1 VTDDYYEILGIAHDA
16 DDAELRRVWR
26 QLAKKWHPDHAGTDT
41 TFIFQKLLAAYE
53 TLVDPA
59 RRAAYDRQLRASAPR
74 PDDAAPAEPALRKRA
89 PGVLLTRISG
99 VLPILIGRGV
109 VREVAPGEYDILL
122 DAEETATGGM
132 ITIAMDVPVTGG
144 TARFSAWLAVPPDVV
159 DGTEVRPSTLL
170 PDMLAVPRFRLRR

>member
-1 VTDDYYEILGIAHDA
+1 VDDYYEILGIARDA

-26 QLAKKWHPDHAGTDT
+26 QLAKKWHPDHSGRDT
-41 TFIFQKLLAAYE
+41 TFIFQKLVTAYE
-53 TLVDPA
+53 TLADPA
-59 RRAAYDRQLRASAPR
+59 RRAAYDRALGTPA
-74 PDDAAPAEPALRKRA
+74 AAPAAPRKRA

-109 VREVAPGEYDILL
+109 VREIAPGEYDILL
-122 DAEETATGGM
+122 DAEEATSGGM
-132 ITIAMDVPVTGG
+132 ITIAMDVAVADG

-170 PDMLAVPRFRLRR
+170 PDMLAVPRFWLRR

>member
-1 VTDDYYEILGIAHDA
+1 MDDYYEILGIARDA

-26 QLAKKWHPDHAGTDT
+26 QLAKKWHPDHSGRDT

-53 TLVDPA
+53 TLADPA
-59 RRAAYDRQLRASAPR
+59 RRAAYDRALGTPA
-74 PDDAAPAEPALRKRA
+74 AAPAAPRKRA

-132 ITIAMDVPVTGG
+132 ITIAMDVATRDEPS
-144 TARFSAWLAVPPDVV
+144 ARFSAWLAVPPDFV
-159 DGTEVRPSTLL
+159 DGTEGRPSTLL

>member
-1 VTDDYYEILGIAHDA
+1 VDDYYEILGIARDA

-26 QLAKKWHPDHAGTDT
+26 QLAKKWHPDHSGRDT
-41 TFIFQKLLAAYE
+41 TFIFQKLVTAYE
-53 TLVDPA
+53 TLADPA
-59 RRAAYDRQLRASAPR
+59 RRAAYDRALGTPA
-74 PDDAAPAEPALRKRA
+74 AAPAAPRKRA

-122 DAEETATGGM
+122 DAEEAASGGM
-132 ITIAMDVPVTGG
+132 ITIAMDVAVADG
-144 TARFSAWLAVPPDVV
+144 TARFSAWLAVPPDFL

-170 PDMLAVPRFRLRR
+170 PDMLAVPRVRLRR

>member
-1 VTDDYYEILGIAHDA
+1 MDDYYEILGIPRDA

-26 QLAKKWHPDHAGTDT
+26 QLAKKWHPDQSGRDT

-53 TLVDPA
+53 TLADPA

-74 PDDAAPAEPALRKRA
+74 PHDAEPAVRKRA
-89 PGVLLTRISG
+89 PGMLLTRVSG

-122 DAEETATGGM
+122 DAEETASGGM
-132 ITIAMDVPVTGG
+132 ITIAMDVAVAEG
-144 TARFSAWLAVPPDVV
+144 TARFSAWLAVPPDFI

>member
-1 VTDDYYEILGIAHDA
+1 VDDYYEILGIAHEA

-74 PDDAAPAEPALRKRA
+74 PHDAAPQPAVRKRA

-132 ITIAMDVPVTGG
+132 ITIAMDVATRDEAS
-144 TARFSAWLAVPPDVV
+144 ARFSAWLAVPPDFA
-159 DGTEVRPSTLL
+159 DGIEVRPSTLL